1 MSEQVVEQSS
11 TNKFRQALAGVD
23 LRQNG
28 IFLALIALVVFFAA
42 TTPNSASIT
51 PDNFSNLVVQNGYIL
66 VLAIGMVMIIIAGHI
81 DLSVGSLACLIGAV
95 AGIFVVRPLEQDGWG
110 WLPQM
115 PWWLGIVAA
124 IAVGALVG
132 MWQGFWV
139 AYIGIPAFIVT
150 LAGMLLFRGVALMTL
165 QNTNI
170 GPFDD
175 RFRAIGNGF
184 LDKENAL
191 GSAMGLGEVNGAALV
206 ATAIAILALIW
217 NQFVI
222 RRGRLKYEQPVEPVA
237 WFYSKLVILAVMI
250 GYVGL
255 QLARANG
262 IPITLIV
269 FDCSCCRVQH
279 SHEVNDVRSP
289 RVRDWWQPQCGHSF
303 GHQCAQGE
311 LLALREHGR
320 TVCAL
325 RHSHQRSHE
334 LRRTQGWRWLRARR
348 HLLGLYRWR
357 RSHWWCRHG
366 DRLNDRRHDPGRA
379 GKRYEPAFRRHRQ
392 ADGHQG
398 THPAVRR
405 CLRRME
411 QEAQVD
417 PKQEARPVEAGRPCC
432 VQEQLRR

>member
-1 MSEQVVEQSS
+1 MSEQAVEQSS
-11 TNKFRQALAGVD
+11 ISRIRRAMAGVD

-42 TTPNSASIT
+42 TTPNAASIT

-115 PWWLGIVAA
+115 PWWLGIIAA
-124 IAVGALVG
+124 IGVGALVG

-170 GPFDD
+170 GPFDEK
-175 RFRAIGNGF
+175 FRAIGNGF

-191 GSAMGLGEVNGAALV
+191 GAAIGMQDIN
-206 ATAIAILALIW
+206 ATAMVVTALGILALIW
-217 NQFVI
+217 NQFSI
-222 RRGRLKYEQPVEPVA
+222 RRGRIKYEQPVEPVI
-237 WFYSKLVILAVMI
+237 WFYSKLVLLSAMI

-262 IPITLIV
+262 IPFTLIV
-269 FDCSCCRVQH
+269 LIVLVVVYSTVMKSTTFGRHVYAIGGNLNAAILSGINVRKVNFWLFVNMGALSALSGILITARMNSAVPKAGDGFELDAISSVFIGGAAVTGGVGTVVGSMVGGMIQGVLANGMNLLSVGIDKQMAIKGLILLFAVAFDVWSK
-279 SHEVNDVRSP
+279 
-289 RVRDWWQPQCGHSF
+289 
-303 GHQCAQGE
+303 
-311 LLALREHGR
+311 
-320 TVCAL
+320 
-325 RHSHQRSHE
+325 
-334 LRRTQGWRWLRARR
+334 
-348 HLLGLYRWR
+348 
-357 RSHWWCRHG
+357 
-366 DRLNDRRHDPGRA
+366 
-379 GKRYEPAFRRHRQ
+379 KR
-392 ADGHQG
+392 
-398 THPAVRR
+398 
-405 CLRRME
+405 
-411 QEAQVD
+411 
-417 PKQEARPVEAGRPCC
+417 K
-432 VQEQLRR
+432 